1 MKPEKKMKKS
11 LIVLSCL
18 LSAATLGAA
27 TFDEVYR
34 EGINRMRKGETGAAL
49 PLFREA
55 AELADNSARKTD
67 AVLQISLAMPLS
79 REREALQMLLEYR
92 DAAGKLPV
100 RSEAC
105 LDLRIGVLQARLKQ
119 YEDAVKSL
127 SRALGREQLSERDR
141 CLAYD
146 MLSNSQLHRKQYADA
161 LKTLDK
167 WEALDSLSANDYARL
182 LTRRAGLFGVLK
194 RFDEAY
200 KTGTEAAGI
209 PGISPV
215 NQALAWQML
224 AYVAFA
230 NEKDFRKAAV
240 YSEKSRAVKN
250 GKGGFNRTLHE
261 KIRKAAGNGK

>member
-1 MKPEKKMKKS
+1 
-11 LIVLSCL
+11 
-18 LSAATLGAA
+18 
-27 TFDEVYR
+27 
-34 EGINRMRKGETGAAL
+34 
-49 PLFREA
+49 
-55 AELADNSARKTD
+55 
-67 AVLQISLAMPLS
+67 
-79 REREALQMLLEYR
+79 MLLEYR

-119 YEDAVKSL
+119 YEDAVKNL

-161 LKTLDK
+161 L
-167 WEALDSLSANDYARL
+167 L

-250 GKGGFNRTLHE
+250 GKGGFNRALHE